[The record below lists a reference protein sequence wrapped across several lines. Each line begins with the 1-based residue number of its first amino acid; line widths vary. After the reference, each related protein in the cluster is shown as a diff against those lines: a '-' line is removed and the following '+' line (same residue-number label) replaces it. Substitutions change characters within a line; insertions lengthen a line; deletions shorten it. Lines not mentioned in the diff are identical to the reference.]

1 MYVMTIDQRG
11 SSTDA
16 DRVPGLLAEL
26 RTLSTAG
33 RFERSVGDEVQGV
46 VERPDEVVEIALH
59 ALRSGRWY
67 VGIGVGQ
74 VDLPLPASPREG
86 SGAAFVAARLAVDR
100 AKAAASH
107 VAVAVVAGVVP
118 ASVRRTDA
126 APSAAPPEADGSAL
140 EGSALDG
147 PAPDGPAGAPAG
159 ARACANAEAVLR
171 LIGRLVQDRT
181 AAQWKVVDALR
192 SVQHGHAGTHGTQ
205 KIAARKLG
213 ITEQSVSRAL
223 LRSGWQEEWAARP
236 AAEMLLALAH
246 GLITGTGGLKIPDAR
261 NPGPRSPR
269 ARGADALNA
278 DALNADAQNGTEGD
292 R

>member
-11 SSTDA
+11 STSDV

-26 RTLSTAG
+26 SALSSAG

-46 VERPDEVVEIALH
+46 LERPADVVEIALH
-59 ALRSGRWY
+59 ALRGDRWY
-67 VGIGVGQ
+67 VGIGVGA

-86 SGAAFVAARLAVDR
+86 SGPAFVAARLAVDR
-100 AKAAASH
+100 AKASAAR
-107 VAVAVVAGVVP
+107 VPLAVVPGGARRGQTPPSSEASTGGDGAGG
-118 ASVRRTDA
+118 T
-126 APSAAPPEADGSAL
+126 GT
-140 EGSALDG
+140 G
-147 PAPDGPAGAPAG
+147 AGADAGAGAGTGGDG

-181 AAQWKVVDALR
+181 DAQWKVADMLR
-192 SVQHGHAGTHGTQ
+192 SVQHGQSSTHGTQ

-236 AAEMLLALAH
+236 AAEMLLSLAH
-246 GLITGTGGLKIPDAR
+246 GLIAGTDRP
-261 NPGPRSPR
+261 
-269 ARGADALNA
+269 GADSNA
-278 DALNADAQNGTEGD
+278 EGD